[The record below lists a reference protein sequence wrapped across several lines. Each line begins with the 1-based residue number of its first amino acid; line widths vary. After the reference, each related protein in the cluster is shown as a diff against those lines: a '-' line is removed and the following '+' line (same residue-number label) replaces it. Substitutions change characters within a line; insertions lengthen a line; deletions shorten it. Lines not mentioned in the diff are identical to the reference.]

1 MFCYSCGQEIDNNS
15 QFCLHCG
22 APAAGNMNGVSI
34 KKDGPSF
41 GFALLGFFLPVVGLI
56 IYLVMND
63 DRPQKAKSAGKGALV
78 GVITSVVT
86 GIITGIII
94 AIICCITIP
103 IAILGIEGEFDDIS
117 DESFI
122 DIYDEYV
129 EEDEDM
135 SAYADIKFG
144 EFTAE
149 KKEDGS
155 TSTALS
161 ITVTNKSDEKEE
173 FFITVEAWKDGTRI
187 GVAGIYVDELEPGKS
202 ARVKAFEDISD
213 YEIEDFK
220 NAEFKVASVTD

>member
-1 MFCYSCGQEIDNNS
+1 MFCYSCGQEIDKNA
-15 QFCLHCG
+15 QFCTHCG
-22 APAAGNMNGVSI
+22 APAAGNVNAVSN

-41 GFALLGFFLPVVGLI
+41 GFAILGFFLPVVGLI

-78 GVITSVVT
+78 GVITSVVS

-103 IAILGIEGEFDDIS
+103 LAVLGIEGEFDDAS
-117 DESFI
+117 GSSFI
-122 DIYDEYV
+122 DIYDEYDE
-129 EEDEDM
+129 EEDLSE
-135 SAYADIKFG
+135 YADIKFG
-144 EFTAE
+144 EFIAE

-161 ITVTNKSDEKEE
+161 ITVTNNSDEKEE
-173 FFITVEAWKDGTRI
+173 FYIVVEAWKDGTRI
-187 GVAGIYVDELEPGKS
+187 GFEGVYVDELEPGKS
-202 ARVKAFEDISD
+202 ARVKAFEDISE